1 MVVICFLNTHVF
13 LWWVFI
19 TLVLLKKGDKFLC
32 RRLIH
37 WYWMTLAFRGR
48 FVWDQ
53 SVEIVGGGRIAI
65 KSNKSLSF
73 LFGISRDRA
82 DWVAV
87 TFLNLFNPEFIY
99 ARGSNVLLLFFFVK
113 KCFSLVFLSVCI
125 FSIFSSL
132 SLSCKI
138 NSNLC
143 LVYVNSKVSSSLRL
157 C

>member
-32 RRLIH
+32 WRLIH
-37 WYWMTLAFRGR
+37 WMTLAFRGR

-53 SVEIVGGGRIAI
+53 SVEIMGGGRIAI

-73 LFGISRDRA
+73 LFGISRDRG
-82 DWVAV
+82 DWVV
-87 TFLNLFNPEFIY
+87 
-99 ARGSNVLLLFFFVK
+99 VVFFWTYLTPSSSMLADLIFCCCCSSSK
-113 KCFSLVFLSVCI
+113 MFQFRFLSVCI

-143 LVYVNSKVSSSLRL
+143 LVYVNSKVSLRL